1 MAELIVRE
9 QALPS
14 EVAGV
19 LAIADATEA
28 HDGVRPLSE
37 HALLG
42 LRHGG
47 GRSLLL
53 WEDAV
58 LAGYAHLDSGS
69 AELVVHPAHRRRG
82 HGRTL
87 LKALLGETQGPLRV
101 WAHGELPAAVAL
113 AAGTGFSRVRALFQ
127 LRRPTA
133 EPLPAVSVPA
143 GVRIAAFEAGR
154 DEGAWLKVNSRAFAH
169 HPEQGLWTLDD
180 LLQREAEPW
189 FDPAGFFLAWRGDQL
204 IGFHWTKVH
213 PDGLGE
219 VYVVGVDP
227 DGQGMGLGRALTLAG
242 LEHLAARGA
251 SAVLLYV
258 DESNVAAVGLYEDL
272 GFTRWTTDAM
282 YEHT

>member
-19 LAIADATEA
+19 LAIADAAEPY
-28 HDGVRPLSE
+28 DGVRPLSE

-87 LKALLGETQGPLRV
+87 LKALLGETRGPLRV

-113 AAGTGFSRVRALFQ
+113 AAATGFSRVRALFQ

-213 PDGLGE
+213 PDRLGE

-251 SAVLLYV
+251 PAVLLYV
-258 DESNVAAVGLYEDL
+258 DESNVAAVRLYEDL

-282 YEHT
+282 YEHA